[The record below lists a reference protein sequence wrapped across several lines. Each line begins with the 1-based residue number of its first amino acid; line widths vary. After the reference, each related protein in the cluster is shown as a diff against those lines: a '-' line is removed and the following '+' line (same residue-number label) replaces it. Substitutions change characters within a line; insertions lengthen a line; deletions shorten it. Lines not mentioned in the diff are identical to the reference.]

1 MEDER
6 NEMNYELFAQTLSL
20 IFSNRY
26 GMKIKIKNEACGN
39 RTSKLSSMDNKN
51 TH

>member
-1 MEDER
+1 MEDKR

-39 RTSKLSSMDNKN
+39 RTSKKSSTMDKEYI
-51 TH
+51 